1 MITPQA
7 AVYTSSGGVRWNR
20 EVVYILQT
28 INRITLF
35 ALILSL
41 GLLVDDSIVVIGERP
56 LPR

>member
-1 MITPQA
+1 ME
-7 AVYTSSGGVRWNR
+7 R

-35 ALILSL
+35 ALIFTL
-41 GLLVDDSIVVIGERP
+41 GLLVNDRIVVIGERP